1 MGGVWFGLTWRATFA
16 VCRLFSEMLF
26 MFISRF
32 NIGWVKQ
39 YIYVYFSSVE
49 VHTITVLWMD
59 QVGSEHLGLFC
70 FWRWCKSWNSC
81 SMDQYYQYQALP
93 WRRHVSH
100 PLKLFSWSSVICV
113 KFSTDNIFRFSFVR
127 LGHPWF
133 SLIFLCKRAF
143 CSTKRMHLKH
153 STNRFCGETWCIAVF
168 IK

>member
-1 MGGVWFGLTWRATFA
+1 MFDLVWLEEPPLPCVDYFPK
-16 VCRLFSEMLF
+16 CCSCLFHVLILAGCIF
-26 MFISRF
+26 F
-32 NIGWVKQ
+32 
-39 YIYVYFSSVE
+39 FSSVE

-100 PLKLFSWSSVICV
+100 PLKLFSWSSVICA
-113 KFSTDNIFRFSFVR
+113 KFSTDNIFGFSFVR

-133 SLIFLCKRAF
+133 SLILLRKRAF